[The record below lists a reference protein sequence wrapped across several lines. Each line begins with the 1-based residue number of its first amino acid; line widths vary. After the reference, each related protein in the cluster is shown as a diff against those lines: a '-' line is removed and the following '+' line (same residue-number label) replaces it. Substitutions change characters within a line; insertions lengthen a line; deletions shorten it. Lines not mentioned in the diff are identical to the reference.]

1 MNFEA
6 EMNFLSEI
14 FESDS
19 KNYHAWSYRVWLV
32 ERFSLWEGE
41 LEYVESLLDRE
52 VTNNSAWSYRYF
64 ILNRQPNSEA
74 GSHEYIRAE
83 IDYVFDRRLKQDIN
97 NEAAWV
103 YLRGLY
109 CVDEAEENNQRIKRV
124 ALKHLIPSLQPRIK
138 DLTTNRFAIMCMID
152 ICKV

>member
-6 EMNFLSEI
+6 EMNFLSQI

-74 GSHEYIRAE
+74 GSHEYVRAE
-83 IDYVFDRRLKQDIN
+83 IDYVFDRRL
-97 NEAAWV
+97 
-103 YLRGLY
+103 
-109 CVDEAEENNQRIKRV
+109 
-124 ALKHLIPSLQPRIK
+124 
-138 DLTTNRFAIMCMID
+138 
-152 ICKV
+152 